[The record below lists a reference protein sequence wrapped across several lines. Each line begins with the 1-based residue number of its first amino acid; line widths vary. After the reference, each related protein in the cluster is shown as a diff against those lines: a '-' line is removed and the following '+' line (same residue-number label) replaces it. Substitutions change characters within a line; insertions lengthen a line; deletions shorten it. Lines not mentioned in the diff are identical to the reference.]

1 MPSTPHPQPSAE
13 TMGAIAAPE
22 VTRFLQ
28 EHSPFDA
35 LDDAELER
43 VAAAATVEFHRVGE
57 TIFSQGAEPVEHL
70 RVVRAGAVEIV
81 FDGRVLDLLGE
92 GELFGHASMLSGLP
106 TGFEARAGED
116 TVCYRI
122 PAEVAQEPLSRPA
135 GLRFVARSL
144 LDLRTRTPTHP
155 GAEVTTEPGVDPPHQ
170 PVGSLLR
177 VDPIVCRPD
186 ATIREAAELMTAAHA
201 TSAVVD
207 LGDGSLGIVTDHDL
221 RTRVVANG
229 LTGDVPVSAAMS
241 APAYTCPPDRLGGDV
256 LLDMLD
262 RGFRHFPVVSATGTI
277 LGVIEEIDLVAAQT
291 RSSFFLRRRIARVQT
306 VSELVD
312 AASDLRPT
320 VLAMHDARVAPA
332 NVAAVYSV
340 VVDALTRRM
349 LELTV
354 AEAPEVD
361 AEFAWLAL
369 GSQARR
375 EALPSSDVDSAIVW
389 FGAPDDD
396 GVKSRLHEIASTTVE
411 RMEACG
417 LHADAHGATAS
428 DPRFVR
434 SLTSWER
441 AVRSWISD
449 PTQEK
454 ALVLVS
460 VLVDSRPVWGLH
472 TGTPIADGFRLAP
485 SNRALLRLLARF
497 ALSHRPPTGF
507 FRGLVVEPTGEHR
520 GQLDLKH
527 GGVLPI
533 VDLARWAGMAAGVT
547 SASTGERLRAAAA
560 SGTLS
565 ETHARTLEDAF
576 TLITDLRVEHQVDQL
591 RAGQEPDDFVDPA
604 TLSRLARTYLRE
616 AFRAVA
622 SVQKQVAAELKAGVR

>member
-1 MPSTPHPQPSAE
+1 MSA
-13 TMGAIAAPE
+13 TAAPE
-22 VTRFLQ
+22 VTRFLH
-28 EHSPFDA
+28 EHPPFDA
-35 LDDAELER
+35 LDAADVDR
-43 VAAAATVEFHRVGE
+43 VAAAAAVEFHRAGT

-70 RVVRAGAVEIV
+70 WVVRAGAVEIV

-122 PAEVAQEPLSRPA
+122 PAEIAQEPLSRPA

-144 LDLRTRTPTHP
+144 LDLRYEG
-155 GAEVTTEPGVDPPHQ
+155 GAAVTTEPGVDPPLQ

-177 VDPIVCRPD
+177 GDPVVCRRD
-186 ATIREAAELMTAAHA
+186 ATIREAAELMTAAHV
-201 TSAVVD
+201 TSAVID
-207 LGDGSLGIVTDHDL
+207 LGDGSLGILTDHDL
-221 RTRVVANG
+221 RTRVVASG
-229 LTGDVPVSAAMS
+229 LTGDTPVSAAMS

-262 RGFRHFPVVSATGTI
+262 RGFRHYPVVSATGTI
-277 LGVIEEIDLVAAQT
+277 IGVIEEIDLVAAQT
-291 RSSFFLRRRIARVQT
+291 RSSFYLRRRIARAQT
-306 VSELVD
+306 VAELVD
-312 AASDLRPT
+312 AAHELRPT
-320 VLAMHDARVAPA
+320 VVAMHDAHVAAA

-340 VVDALTRRM
+340 VVDALTRRL

-354 AEAPEVD
+354 AERADVGV
-361 AEFAWLAL
+361 EFAWLAL

-396 GVKSRLHEIASTTVE
+396 HVKSRLQAIGSTVVA
-411 RMEACG
+411 RLEACG
-417 LHADAHGATAS
+417 LEADEHGATAS

-434 SLTSWER
+434 SLASWQR
-441 AVRSWISD
+441 AVRSWIAD

-460 VLVDSRPVWGLH
+460 VLVDSRPLWGVH
-472 TGTPIADGFRLAP
+472 TGTPVADSFRPAP
-485 SNRALLRLLARF
+485 GNPALLRLLARF

-520 GQLDLKH
+520 GQLDLKQR
-527 GGVLPI
+527 GVLPI
-533 VDLARWAGMAAGVT
+533 VDLARWAGIAAGVT

-560 SGTLS
+560 GGTLS
-565 ETHARTLEDAF
+565 EAHASTLEDAL

-591 RAGQEPDDFVDPA
+591 RAGGEPDDFVNPA
-604 TLSRLARTYLRE
+604 TLSRLTRSYLRE

-622 SVQKQVAAELKAGVR
+622 SVQKHVAAELKMGVR

>member
-1 MPSTPHPQPSAE
+1 MSA
-13 TMGAIAAPE
+13 TTAPE

-28 EHSPFDA
+28 EYSPFDA
-35 LDDAELER
+35 LEGGELER
-43 VAAAATVEFHRVGE
+43 VAAAAEVEFHRAGA
-57 TIFSQGAEPVEHL
+57 TIFSQGAEPVAHL

-135 GLRFVARSL
+135 GLRYIARSL
-144 LDLRTRTPTHP
+144 LDIRYEG
-155 GAEVTTEPGVDPPHQ
+155 GAAVATEPGVDPPLQ

-177 VDPIVCRPD
+177 ADPVVCRPD
-186 ATIREAAELMTAAHA
+186 TTIREAAELMTAAHV
-201 TSAVVD
+201 TSAVVEV
-207 LGDGSLGIVTDHDL
+207 GDGSLGILTDHDL
-221 RTRVVANG
+221 RTRVIAFG
-229 LTGDVPVSAAMS
+229 LTGETPVSAAMS

-277 LGVIEEIDLVAAQT
+277 LGVVEEIDLVAAQT
-291 RSSFFLRRRIARVQT
+291 RSSFYLRRRIARAQT
-306 VSELVD
+306 VEELIE
-312 AASDLRPT
+312 AAHELRPT
-320 VLAMHDARVAPA
+320 VLAMHDAHVAA
-332 NVAAVYSV
+332 SNVAATYSV
-340 VVDALTRRM
+340 VVDALTRRL
-349 LELTV
+349 LELSV
-354 AEAPEVD
+354 AEEAPDLGV
-361 AEFAWLAL
+361 EFAWLAL

-389 FGAPDDD
+389 FGAPGDPDVHARLT
-396 GVKSRLHEIASTTVE
+396 GVGRTVVSRL
-411 RMEACG
+411 EACG
-417 LHADAHGATAS
+417 LRADEHGATAS

-434 SLTSWER
+434 SLDSWQR
-441 AVRSWISD
+441 AVRSWIDD

-460 VLVDSRPVWGLH
+460 VLVDSRPVWGVH
-472 TGTPIADGFRLAP
+472 TGTPVADSFRLAP
-485 SNRALLRLLARF
+485 NNPALLRLLARF

-507 FRGLVVEPTGEHR
+507 FRGLVVESTGEHR
-520 GQLDLKH
+520 GRLDLKQ

-533 VDLARWAGMAAGVT
+533 VDLARWAGIAAGVT
-547 SASTGERLRAAAA
+547 TASTSERLRAAA
-560 SGTLS
+560 SGGTLS
-565 ETHARTLEDAF
+565 EAHARTLEDAL

-591 RAGQEPDDFVDPA
+591 RAGEEPDDFVNPA
-604 TLSRLARTYLRE
+604 ALTGLTRNYLRE

-622 SVQKQVAAELKAGVR
+622 AVQKRVAAELKVGVR

>member
-1 MPSTPHPQPSAE
+1 MSA
-13 TMGAIAAPE
+13 TAAPE
-22 VTRFLQ
+22 VSRFLH
-28 EHSPFDA
+28 EHPPFDA
-35 LDDAELER
+35 LDDDEIER
-43 VAAAATVEFHRVGE
+43 VAAAAEIEFHRAGA

-144 LDLRTRTPTHP
+144 LDIRYEG
-155 GAEVTTEPGVDPPHQ
+155 GAAVATEPGVDPPLQ

-177 VDPIVCRPD
+177 GDPVVCRPD
-186 ATIREAAELMTAAHA
+186 TAIREVAELMTAAHV
-201 TSAVVD
+201 TSVVVD
-207 LGDGSLGIVTDHDL
+207 VGDGSLGILTDRDL
-221 RTRVVANG
+221 RTRVVASG
-229 LTGDVPVSAAMS
+229 LTGDAPVSAAMS

-291 RSSFFLRRRIARVQT
+291 RSSFYLRRRIARAQT
-306 VSELVD
+306 VDELIE
-312 AASDLRPT
+312 AARELRPT
-320 VLAMHDARVAPA
+320 VIAMHDAHVGAA
-332 NVAAVYSV
+332 NVSAVYSV
-340 VVDALTRRM
+340 VVDALTRRL
-349 LELTV
+349 LELSV
-354 AEAPEVD
+354 VESGEGGI
-361 AEFAWLAL
+361 EFAWLAL

-375 EALPSSDVDSAIVW
+375 EAVPSSDVDSAIVW
-389 FGAPDDD
+389 FGAPDDPA
-396 GVKSRLHEIASTTVE
+396 VKGRLIAVGATVVSQL
-411 RMEACG
+411 EACG
-417 LHADAHGATAS
+417 LHADEHGATAS

-434 SLTSWER
+434 SLESWQR
-441 AVRSWISD
+441 AVHSCIDD
-449 PTQEK
+449 PTQDK
-454 ALVLVS
+454 ALLIVS
-460 VLVDSRPVWGLH
+460 VLVDSRPVWGVH
-472 TGTPIADGFRLAP
+472 TGTPVADTLRFAP
-485 SNRALLRLLARF
+485 SNPALLRLLARF

-527 GGVLPI
+527 RGVLPI
-533 VDLARWAGMAAGVT
+533 VDLARWAGIAAGVT
-547 SASTGERLRAAAA
+547 SASTVERLRAAAA
-560 SGTLS
+560 GGTLS
-565 ETHARTLEDAF
+565 ETHARTLEDAL
-576 TLITDLRVEHQVDQL
+576 TLITDLRVEHQVDRL
-591 RAGQEPDDFVDPA
+591 RAGEEPDDFVDPA
-604 TLSRLARTYLRE
+604 TLTGLTRSYLRE

-622 SVQKQVAAELKAGVR
+622 SVQKRVAAELKLGVR